1 MKDIKHTSGQ
11 IILSSPLPAIAIS
24 RPAMAFILSLFMS
37 FNAISA
43 QNASDTLQIEEFVV
57 TGTRIEVSRKNIPV
71 TVSTVNRE
79 QIEMSQESAVLPI
92 LSQRIPG
99 MFVTERGVTGFG
111 VASGSA
117 GQISM
122 RGVGGTA
129 PNTQV
134 LVLIDGHP
142 QFQGLFAHPL
152 PDAYAASDVEKVE
165 VIRGPAS
172 ILYGSNAMA
181 GAINIITRQQTRDG
195 FSGNARVSYGSFN
208 TQKYMASAGFKEG
221 KFDIFA
227 SINHDRTE
235 GHRDTSEFRIVNSY
249 IKAGYEINNH
259 FNLKAD
265 ISLADFNSQDPGT
278 IYNPA
283 FFGIDIL
290 RGRASLA
297 VNNRFDLSEGG
308 LIAFYNFG
316 NHEFTNDWVSD
327 DYHTGVSLFQG
338 LQLFPGN
345 RVTIGTD
352 YTKIAGIANSGVPG
366 AAGVWHSMTNLA
378 AYTYMQQTIY
388 NRLILSAG
396 LRLEDN
402 SMFGLE
408 TVPQAGL
415 AFLLS
420 NKITMKASASKGFRS
435 PSLMELFLFAPNPE
449 LKPER
454 LMNYELGFRRECQR
468 SRTRFELTVFLIEGE
483 NLIEVMPNPTPPPP
497 VKRQNVGTFSNRG
510 VEAELSWQATTRL
523 SFSTNYTYLDLDAP
537 RLAAPEHMFF
547 ANATYAANKFRANV
561 STQHISGLYTQV
573 PGQANNNIGMIE
585 NYTLLSMMVTYR
597 FSKFFEVF
605 VSGKNLLDQKYTI
618 NYGYPMPGMHF
629 MTGLHVRF

>member
-1 MKDIKHTSGQ
+1 MISISK
-11 IILSSPLPAIAIS
+11 PAL
-24 RPAMAFILSLFMS
+24 AFILAQIIFPA
-37 FNAISA
+37 AISA
-43 QNASDTLQIEEFVV
+43 QTTADTLQIEEFVV
-57 TGTRIEVSRKNIPV
+57 TGTRIEVARKNVPV
-71 TVSTVNRE
+71 TVSTVSRE

-134 LVLIDGHP
+134 LLLIDGHP
-142 QFQGLFAHPL
+142 QYQGLFAHPL
-152 PDAYAASDVEKVE
+152 PDAYVSSDVEKVE

-195 FSGNARVSYGSFN
+195 LSGNARISYGSFN
-208 TQKYMASAGFKEG
+208 TRKYMASAGFKEG

-227 SINHDRTE
+227 SINHDRTD
-235 GHRDTSEFRIVNSY
+235 GHRDTSEFRIVNGY
-249 IKAGYEINNH
+249 IKAGYDISNH
-259 FNLKAD
+259 FHLKAD
-265 ISLADFNSQDPGT
+265 LSLADFNSQDPGT

-283 FFGIDIL
+283 YFGIDIL

-297 VNNRFDLSEGG
+297 VNNRFDKTEGG

-316 NHEFTNDWVSD
+316 HHEFTNDWVSD
-327 DYHTGVSLFQG
+327 DYHAGVSLFQG
-338 LQLFPGN
+338 FQLFQGN
-345 RVTIGTD
+345 RITIGAD
-352 YTKIAGIANSGVPG
+352 YTKVAGIANSGVPG
-366 AAGVWHSMTNLA
+366 AADVWHSMTNMA
-378 AYTYMQQTIY
+378 AYTYMQQTLF
-388 NRLILSAG
+388 NRLIISAG

-415 AFLLS
+415 SYLLS
-420 NKITMKASASKGFRS
+420 DKITMKGSLSKGFRS

-468 SRTRFELTVFLIEGE
+468 SRTRFEFTVFLLEGE
-483 NLIEVMPNPTPPPP
+483 NMIEVLPNPTPPPP

-510 VEAELSWQATTRL
+510 VEAELGWQASRRL
-523 SFSTNYTYLDLDAP
+523 SFSANYTYIDLDAP

-547 ANATYAANKFRANV
+547 VDATYAAGKLRTSLSA
-561 STQHISGLYTQV
+561 QHISGLYTQV
-573 PGQANNNIGMIE
+573 PNQANNNTGMIE
-585 NYTLLSMMVTYR
+585 DYTLLNLMVSYR
-597 FSKFFEVF
+597 LSKYFEAF
-605 VSGKNLLDQKYTI
+605 VSGKNLLDQAYTI
-618 NYGYPMPGMHF
+618 NYGYPMHGMHF
-629 MTGLHVRF
+629 MTGVHMRF